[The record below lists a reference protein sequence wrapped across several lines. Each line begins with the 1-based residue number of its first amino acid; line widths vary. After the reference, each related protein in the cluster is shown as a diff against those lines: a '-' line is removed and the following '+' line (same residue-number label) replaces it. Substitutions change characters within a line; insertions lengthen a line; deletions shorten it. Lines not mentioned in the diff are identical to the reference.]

1 MKDTKD
7 KDPSK
12 PHRHIFQVQTT
23 PKGIFPL
30 FSKASDAY
38 LYEKKFYLDLPQQI
52 IPPKSFRYPFSLESF
67 CKTDL
72 LTMTFEL
79 KKTNELLLTDP
90 KLNTPIHRDFINNS
104 LELIFEGITPQNKD
118 PALKRRI
125 LDIIERNDDISKS
138 KKTQPISKS
147 FYLRNSTYLPG
158 SLNIYAP
165 DKYRYQNESKATT
178 KTNVNKAQNASQIK
192 TQIDKTFE
200 DIKCISKGY
209 ENKNKKGVTVTNV
222 YNVLPLDKYPNTDV
236 CEYIFPI
243 DPNMEIDINE
253 HIQLPQKFLLYNNNT
268 INKVA
273 DDESDVLSLFK
284 HEKMKTTTN
293 NDNSSNE
300 TNNINIA
307 EFYSHE
313 KDYIYSSAHEYELF
327 NRSIIFLDKE
337 KETAFVVPVKDKI
350 TLKKYKKAIKESN
363 DDDND
368 DRNYL
373 GSKHERDIV
382 VEPEEIDKEGEK
394 KRNMWLR
401 ENGFNYKV
409 ECVPIMEVNYDEV
422 KKVKKEKK
430 KEEDVNMMISG
441 DNDNEDNGKE
451 DAEDNIGIGD
461 EDEESEEDDIMDHRS
476 DGESEGEGSKDKE
489 HEQEGKHKGG
499 DNEEEEENEN
509 ENDALFSEDD
519 DELNMEQEQHYNNNN
534 NNNNAKH
541 NDNKLIED

>member
-7 KDPSK
+7 KDNK
-12 PHRHIFQVQTT
+12 PHRHVFQVQTT

-52 IPPKSFRYPFSLESF
+52 IPPKSFRYPFSLENF

-125 LDIIERNDDISKS
+125 LEIIERNDDISKS

-165 DKYRYQNESKATT
+165 DKYRYQNESKTT
-178 KTNVNKAQNASQIK
+178 SKANANKTQNASQIK

-200 DIKCISKGY
+200 DIKLITKGY
-209 ENKNKKGVTVTNV
+209 ENKLKKGITVKNV
-222 YNVLPLDKYPNTDV
+222 YNVFPLDKYPNTDV

-253 HIQLPQKFLLYNNNT
+253 NIQLPQKFLLYHNT
-268 INKVA
+268 INKA
-273 DDESDVLSLFK
+273 EDESDVLSLFK
-284 HEKMKTTTN
+284 HEKMKTNSYAMNGN
-293 NDNSSNE
+293 NNSNCNSNDSSDV
-300 TNNINIA
+300 NINIA

-327 NRSIIFLDKE
+327 NRSLIFLDKE
-337 KETAFVVPVKDKI
+337 KESAFFIPVKDKI

-373 GSKHERDIV
+373 GNKHERDIV
-382 VEPEEIDKEGEK
+382 IEPEEIDKEGEK
-394 KRNMWLR
+394 RRNAWLR

-422 KKVKKEKK
+422 KKIKKEKK
-430 KEEDVNMMISG
+430 KGEDMNMM
-441 DNDNEDNGKE
+441 DNDKEDNEDN
-451 DAEDNIGIGD
+451 IGLAD
-461 EDEESEEDDIMDHRS
+461 EEEESEEDELIEHHKEGSDI
-476 DGESEGEGSKDKE
+476 ESEVSKDKD
-489 HEQEGKHKGG
+489 HEQKANN
-499 DNEEEEENEN
+499 DDDDDEEEN
-509 ENDALFSEDD
+509 ENDALFSEDE
-519 DELNMEQEQHYNNNN
+519 DELNVEQRNNT
-534 NNNNAKH
+534 KH